1 MTADDQDELR
11 RRAEFLSAL
20 STEHFTLQGAR
31 SGTISEAASRS
42 SLYMTTLSS
51 AVVALALVAQ
61 LSKDTTLLPV
71 FALAVLPVVF
81 FLGLVTYGRLL
92 ECGMQDVFYA
102 RSISRIRRLY
112 RELDPSRAHYFH
124 EVGVDQGGT
133 PPPELVTLRV
143 QQFLPASAMV
153 AIVNSVVGGV
163 FIAAAAAYLFTPPTW
178 VAAALG
184 IVSTVI
190 ISTAFLTHQRHVWGR
205 VDRIDPLTAP
215 NADPVKA
222 E

>member
-1 MTADDQDELR
+1 MTVDNPEEAR
-11 RRAEFLSAL
+11 RRAEFIAAIT
-20 STEHFTLQGAR
+20 TEHFTLQGAR
-31 SGTISEAASRS
+31 AGTISEAASRS

-61 LSKDTTLLPV
+61 LSKNTALLPV

-92 ECGMQDVFYA
+92 ECGLEDVFYA
-102 RSISRIRRLY
+102 RAISRIRRLY
-112 RELDPSRAHYFH
+112 SEFDPSRAHYFH
-124 EVGVDQGGT
+124 EIGVERGG
-133 PPPELVTLRV
+133 PPTAGLVKVRW

-163 FIAAAAAYLFTPPTW
+163 FIAAAVAYLWAPPTW
-178 VAAALG
+178 VAAVVG
-184 IVSTVI
+184 IVTTVTFSI
-190 ISTAFLTHQRHVWGR
+190 AFLTHQRRMWGK
-205 VDRIDPLTAP
+205 VDLLDPLTAP
-215 NADPVKA
+215 SPDPVKA